1 MYVNVTSLNSR
12 PKESECSLPEAG
24 LSPEHLI
31 AEIVPVGDVCSGA
44 QRGMACLLSLCSCG
58 FVQLCFPVQEL
69 GWSTRAAVGSPRNA
83 LHFSC
88 CPAMCE
94 AGLLAPEPS
103 GVARHYGE
111 SSDTCCH
118 MDRWQRLRTAVRRLE
133 FWESFSAELVGSGFF
148 SKVYK
153 VRVLGRPGR

>member
-12 PKESECSLPEAG
+12 LKESECSLPEAG

-69 GWSTRAAVGSPRNA
+69 GWSTRAAVGSARNA

-94 AGLLAPEPS
+94 AG
-103 GVARHYGE
+103 
-111 SSDTCCH
+111 TCCH